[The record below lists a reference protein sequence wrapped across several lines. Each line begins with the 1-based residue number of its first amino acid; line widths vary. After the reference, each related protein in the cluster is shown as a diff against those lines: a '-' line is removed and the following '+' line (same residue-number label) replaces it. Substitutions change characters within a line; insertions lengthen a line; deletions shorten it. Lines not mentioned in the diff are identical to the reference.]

1 MQFPQ
6 AVWVF
11 FLIDY
16 EPPTYNNGQYLY
28 PWWAE
33 ALGWG
38 IASLSLAAIPV
49 MAALAIC
56 KAEGDTFKKVLYRAV
71 PGPGVQGYSVDWV
84 AYRSAGPGELEA
96 GGERAAQLP

>member
-1 MQFPQ
+1 MIYPQ

-16 EPPTYNNGQYLY
+16 EPPTYNNGQYQY

-49 MAALAIC
+49 MAVLAVY
-56 KAEGDTFKKVLYRAV
+56 KAQGDTLKEVRDAAV
-71 PGPGVQGYSVDWV
+71 ALKCFPLSYLFFHLPKYSEIF
-84 AYRSAGPGELEA
+84 YLLFGGCRSC
-96 GGERAAQLP
+96 

>member
-1 MQFPQ
+1 MLGSQ

-49 MAALAIC
+49 MAALAVC
-56 KAEGDTFKKVLYRAV
+56 KAEGGTLKEVGKRILDAAV
-71 PGPGVQGYSVDWV
+71 VW
-84 AYRSAGPGELEA
+84 EL
-96 GGERAAQLP
+96 QWP

>member
-1 MQFPQ
+1 MLGSQ

-49 MAALAIC
+49 MAALAVC
-56 KAEGDTFKKVLYRAV
+56 KAEGGTLKEVGDD
-71 PGPGVQGYSVDWV
+71 S
-84 AYRSAGPGELEA
+84 
-96 GGERAAQLP
+96 